1 MPKQDGNG
9 PVGMG
14 PGTGWGR
21 GPCGAGQGCGRKFNQ
36 GFSFRRFWTKSEEK
50 ESLQEEKEMLEMHLV
65 SSQQRLDVIEEK
77 LLKFNK

>member
-50 ESLQEEKEMLEMHLV
+50 EMLENEMKGIKE
-65 SSQQRLDVIEEK
+65 RLDE
-77 LLKFNK
+77 LKNK